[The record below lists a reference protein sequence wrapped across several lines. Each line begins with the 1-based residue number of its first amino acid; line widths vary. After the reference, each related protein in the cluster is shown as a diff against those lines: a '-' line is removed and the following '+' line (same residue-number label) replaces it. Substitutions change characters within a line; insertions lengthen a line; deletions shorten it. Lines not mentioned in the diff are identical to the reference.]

1 MKLGHVVYKVNN
13 LEQAVAEYTAKGFN
27 VEYGKAK
34 NAYNALIYFAEGPYF
49 ELLGSTGMPRFA
61 KRLFRLF
68 GNRGFIDRLDA
79 WDAAEEALIGL
90 ALENDRLDIDEEQ
103 KILDQANLT
112 YMKGRSGRTDAKGR
126 KIRFRGIF
134 PDDMQLPILSSTFN
148 VNVRPPEGYVHAN
161 GAKRIKRVAF
171 GTREELMPV
180 MRSLCDDEGL
190 TLFVG
195 EGVKDVEFEYAETS
209 ADSPS
214 AG

>member
-1 MKLGHVVYKVNN
+1 
-13 LEQAVAEYTAKGFN
+13 
-27 VEYGKAK
+27 
-34 NAYNALIYFAEGPYF
+34 
-49 ELLGSTGMPRFA
+49 
-61 KRLFRLF
+61 
-68 GNRGFIDRLDA
+68 
-79 WDAAEEALIGL
+79 
-90 ALENDRLDIDEEQ
+90 
-103 KILDQANLT
+103 
-112 YMKGRSGRTDAKGR
+112 
-126 KIRFRGIF
+126 
-134 PDDMQLPILSSTFN
+134 LSSTFN